1 MHSDAALRAASDAK
15 REIERQHALAAEEKK
30 EMHERHEM
38 AICEAHQ
45 RAIDRFW
52 GIPTAKEK
60 ERRLAEFLRRQ
71 FEARIRDKRAM
82 MVAVGGE
89 IKVSKGVAKSVPK
102 QLDLPLYRIKTL
114 MVSGEEMCEDP
125 MGLRRPPIGQR

>member
-1 MHSDAALRAASDAK
+1 
-15 REIERQHALAAEEKK
+15 
-30 EMHERHEM
+30 MHERHEM

-71 FEARIRDKRAM
+71 VRARESCCARNPY
-82 MVAVGGE
+82 
-89 IKVSKGVAKSVPK
+89 SKK
-102 QLDLPLYRIKTL
+102 Y
-114 MVSGEEMCEDP
+114 
-125 MGLRRPPIGQR
+125 